1 MGFFA
6 KLDGMDFLLGFTM
19 MCSITIHILSTFSKP
34 TATVFEKCLVVFI
47 HTSLL
52 VVSIVLVSMRSS
64 HSPHSKSVAKEEE
77 KPKSPPPPPPPV
89 RHHMTLR
96 SKSK

>member
-6 KLDGMDFLLGFTM
+6 NLDGMDFLLGFTM
-19 MCSITIHILSTFSKP
+19 LCSITIHILSTFSKP

-64 HSPHSKSVAKEEE
+64 HSSSVTKEEEE
-77 KPKSPPPPPPPV
+77 KPKSPPPPV